1 MRLTKLVTV
10 ALATAALAVS
20 GASADPGHGKGKGKD
35 AAAPKCKPANV
46 QLKGL
51 LTSEPGASD
60 TSFTMS
66 VLKANRGGKAYKLA
80 GSATIN
86 VDAKTRFHRHA
97 PGVRGNKATMGDLAM
112 GDAVKVKAKVCR
124 ADLASGAT
132 PALTARKV
140 DAHAP
145 KAPKPD
151 EPAAPKPE
159 DKK

>member
-20 GASADPGHGKGKGKD
+20 GASADPGHGKGKDKSP
-35 AAAPKCKPANV
+35 AAPKCKAANV

-51 LTSEPGASD
+51 MTSDPGASE

-66 VLKANRGGKAYKLA
+66 VLKANHGGKAYKLA
-80 GSATIN
+80 GSATIS

-97 PGVRGNKATMGDLAM
+97 AGVHGNRATIGDLAM
-112 GDAVKVKAKVCR
+112 GDSVKVKAKVCR
-124 ADLASGAT
+124 ADLANGAT

-145 KAPKPD
+145 KPPKP
-151 EPAAPKPE
+151 PKPAE
-159 DKK
+159 PNEKK

>member
-20 GASADPGHGKGKGKD
+20 GASADPGHGKGKDKSP
-35 AAAPKCKPANV
+35 AAPKCKPANV

-51 LTSEPGASD
+51 MTSDPGASD

-66 VLKANRGGKAYKLA
+66 VLKANHGGKAYKLA

-97 PGVRGNKATMGDLAM
+97 PGVHGNKATMADLAM
-112 GDAVKVKAKVCR
+112 GDSVKVKAKVCR
-124 ADLASGAT
+124 ADLANGAT
-132 PALTARKV
+132 PALTARKI

-145 KAPKPD
+145 KPDKPKPAKPD
-151 EPAAPKPE
+151 E
-159 DKK
+159 KK

>member
-20 GASADPGHGKGKGKD
+20 GASADPGNGKGKD
-35 AAAPKCKPANV
+35 KSPAAPKCKPANV

-51 LTSEPGASD
+51 MTSDPGASD

-66 VLKANRGGKAYKLA
+66 VLKANHGGKPYKLA

-97 PGVRGNKATMGDLAM
+97 AGVHGNKATIGDLAM
-112 GDAVKVKAKVCR
+112 GDSVKVKAKVCR
-124 ADLASGAT
+124 SDLANGAT

-140 DAHAP
+140 DAHASKPDKP
-145 KAPKPD
+145 KPAKPD
-151 EPAAPKPE
+151 EQK
-159 DKK
+159 

>member
-20 GASADPGHGKGKGKD
+20 GASADPGNGKGKD
-35 AAAPKCKPANV
+35 KSPAAPKCKPANV

-51 LTSEPGASD
+51 MTSDPGASD

-66 VLKANRGGKAYKLA
+66 VLKANHGGKAYKLA
-80 GSATIN
+80 GSATIS

-97 PGVRGNKATMGDLAM
+97 AGVHGNKATIGDLAM
-112 GDAVKVKAKVCR
+112 GDSVKVKAKVCR
-124 ADLASGAT
+124 SDLANGAT

-140 DAHAP
+140 DAR
-145 KAPKPD
+145 APKPD
-151 EPAAPKPE
+151 KPKPAKPDE
-159 DKK
+159 KK